1 MSQARPISRRA
12 LLFGRSGD
20 EPPVSPPRAGRADS
34 SQARSAQTLRPPW
47 ALRGAAFAN
56 ACTGCVA
63 CVDACPEQVLVLRKG
78 KAAFEPERGEC
89 TFCHACVDACAP
101 GALRDDGV
109 QPPWT
114 YRATVDEA
122 CLGAHGV
129 VCASCREICP
139 QSAIRIPPAGR
150 GAAHIDSDGC
160 NGCGACVSVC
170 PATAIHLHASAETAA

>member
-12 LLFGRSGD
+12 LLFGRSDG
-20 EPPVSPPRAGRADS
+20 ESPVSPPRTGRAGS

-78 KAAFEPERGEC
+78 KAVFEPERGEC

-109 QPPWT
+109 QPPWS
-114 YRATVDEA
+114 YRANVDEEILGDLLDE
-122 CLGAHGV
+122 LGAAEPEDRLVKGDVGV
-129 VCASCREICP
+129 GIVVDVL
-139 QSAIRIPPAGR
+139 PAG
-150 GAAHIDSDGC
+150 I
-160 NGCGACVSVC
+160 VSV
-170 PATAIHLHASAETAA
+170 